1 MLKRTSKQLSMFS
14 SLEDML
20 SHQHPLFQLSNKI
33 NWECF
38 ENAFSPLY
46 CNTNGRPAHPIRL
59 MCGLLILKHLRNV
72 SDEMVVS
79 QWSENAYYQYF
90 CGGLEFMPKQPCD
103 ASELV
108 HFRNRIGEEGMELI
122 LAESIRV
129 NTDHDDEDHF
139 DTAFIDSTVQEKNI
153 TYPTDAKL
161 HKKIIKNV
169 LKIVHDKSLPL
180 RQSYT
185 RTLKGIYRSQRFR
198 NHPKNRNKALKADRQ
213 LRTIAG
219 RLVRELERN
228 LEGKKG
234 YENMF
239 ELYYRVLSQNRKS
252 KNKVYSLHEPDVV
265 CVSKGKEHKQYEF
278 GNKVSILRSWSGL
291 ILGACSFRNE
301 YDGHTI
307 EKTLEQTQRMTG
319 RKVDKL
325 AGDRGYRG
333 LKQIGKTKIL
343 IPDVPKAK
351 DSYYQKKKKHKLFC
365 KRAGIEPT
373 IGHLKADHRLFRNFY
388 KGVKGDAI
396 NVLLAAAAYNFKRAM
411 RVLLYLIKRISI
423 ELVST
428 NFILKYSF

>member
-20 SHQHPLFQLSNKI
+20 SHEHPLFQLSNKI
-33 NWECF
+33 NWERF

-46 CNTNGRPAHPIRL
+46 CSTNGRPAHPIRL

-72 SDEMVVS
+72 SDEMVVF

-108 HFRNRIGEEGMELI
+108 HFRNRIGEKGMELI

-129 NTDHDDEDHF
+129 NTDHDNEDHF

-198 NHPKNRNKALKADRQ
+198 NHPKNRKKALKAD
-213 LRTIAG
+213 
-219 RLVRELERN
+219 
-228 LEGKKG
+228 
-234 YENMF
+234 
-239 ELYYRVLSQNRKS
+239 
-252 KNKVYSLHEPDVV
+252 
-265 CVSKGKEHKQYEF
+265 
-278 GNKVSILRSWSGL
+278 
-291 ILGACSFRNE
+291 
-301 YDGHTI
+301 
-307 EKTLEQTQRMTG
+307 
-319 RKVDKL
+319 
-325 AGDRGYRG
+325 
-333 LKQIGKTKIL
+333 
-343 IPDVPKAK
+343 
-351 DSYYQKKKKHKLFC
+351 C

-373 IGHLKADHRLFRNFY
+373 IGHLKEDHRLSRNFY

>member
-20 SHQHPLFQLSNKI
+20 SHEHPLFQLSNKI
-33 NWECF
+33 NWESF

-46 CNTNGRPAHPIRL
+46 CNNNGRPAHPIRL

-72 SDEMVVS
+72 SDEMVVF

-185 RTLKGIYRSQRFR
+185 RTLKGFHRSQRFR
-198 NHPKNRNKALKADRQ
+198 NHPKNRKKALKAD
-213 LRTIAG
+213 
-219 RLVRELERN
+219 
-228 LEGKKG
+228 
-234 YENMF
+234 
-239 ELYYRVLSQNRKS
+239 
-252 KNKVYSLHEPDVV
+252 
-265 CVSKGKEHKQYEF
+265 
-278 GNKVSILRSWSGL
+278 
-291 ILGACSFRNE
+291 
-301 YDGHTI
+301 
-307 EKTLEQTQRMTG
+307 
-319 RKVDKL
+319 
-325 AGDRGYRG
+325 
-333 LKQIGKTKIL
+333 
-343 IPDVPKAK
+343 
-351 DSYYQKKKKHKLFC
+351 C

-373 IGHLKADHRLFRNFY
+373 IGHLKADHRLSRNFY

-428 NFILKYSF
+428 NFMLKYSF

>member
-169 LKIVHDKSLPL
+169 LKIVHDKCLPL

-198 NHPKNRNKALKADRQ
+198 NHPKNRKKALKAD
-213 LRTIAG
+213 
-219 RLVRELERN
+219 
-228 LEGKKG
+228 
-234 YENMF
+234 
-239 ELYYRVLSQNRKS
+239 
-252 KNKVYSLHEPDVV
+252 
-265 CVSKGKEHKQYEF
+265 
-278 GNKVSILRSWSGL
+278 
-291 ILGACSFRNE
+291 
-301 YDGHTI
+301 
-307 EKTLEQTQRMTG
+307 
-319 RKVDKL
+319 
-325 AGDRGYRG
+325 
-333 LKQIGKTKIL
+333 
-343 IPDVPKAK
+343 
-351 DSYYQKKKKHKLFC
+351 C

-373 IGHLKADHRLFRNFY
+373 VGHLKADHRLSRNFY

-411 RVLLYLIKRISI
+411 RVLLDLRKRISI

>member
-1 MLKRTSKQLSMFS
+1 MLRRTSKQLSLFS

-20 SHQHPLFQLSNKI
+20 NHRHPLFQLSHKI
-33 NWECF
+33 NWQHF
-38 ENAFSPLY
+38 DDAFSPLY
-46 CNTNGRPAHPIRL
+46 CSTNGRPAHPIRL

-72 SDEMVVS
+72 SDETVVL

-90 CGGLEFMPKQPCD
+90 CGQLEFIPKEPCD

-108 HFRNRIGEEGMELI
+108 HFRNRIGEKGMEII

-129 NTDHDDEDHF
+129 NTDKDDEDHF

-169 LKIVHDKSLPL
+169 LRIAHDKSLSL

-185 RTLKGIYRSQRFR
+185 RTLKGIYRAQRFR
-198 NHPKNRNKALKADRQ
+198 NHPRNRKKALKADKQ
-213 LRTIAG
+213 LKTIAG

-228 LEGKKG
+228 LGGSSG
-234 YENMF
+234 YEKMF
-239 ELYYRVLSQNRKS
+239 ELYYRVLSQNHKS

-265 CVSKGKEHKQYEF
+265 CISKGKEHKKYEF

-307 EKTLEQTQRMTG
+307 QKTLEQTRRMTG
-319 RKVDKL
+319 RHINNL
-325 AGDRGYRG
+325 AADRGYRG
-333 LKQIGKTKIL
+333 VKRIGDTRIL

-351 DSYYQKKKKHKLFC
+351 DTYYQKRKKHKLFC

-373 IGHLKADHRLFRNFY
+373 IGHLKGHYRLSRNFY

-411 RVLLYLIKRISI
+411 RVLLWLITKIS
-423 ELVST
+423 VRFDST
-428 NFILKYSF
+428 NFTLKYSF

>member
-1 MLKRTSKQLSMFS
+1 MLKRTSKQLSLFS

-20 SHQHPLFQLSNKI
+20 SHEHLLFQLSNKI
-33 NWECF
+33 NWESF

-46 CNTNGRPAHPIRL
+46 CSTNGRPAHPIRL

-72 SDEMVVS
+72 SDEMVVF

-129 NTDHDDEDHF
+129 NTDHDNEDHF

-169 LKIVHDKSLPL
+169 LKIVHDKCLPL

-198 NHPKNRNKALKADRQ
+198 NHPKNRKKALKAD
-213 LRTIAG
+213 
-219 RLVRELERN
+219 
-228 LEGKKG
+228 
-234 YENMF
+234 
-239 ELYYRVLSQNRKS
+239 
-252 KNKVYSLHEPDVV
+252 
-265 CVSKGKEHKQYEF
+265 
-278 GNKVSILRSWSGL
+278 
-291 ILGACSFRNE
+291 
-301 YDGHTI
+301 
-307 EKTLEQTQRMTG
+307 
-319 RKVDKL
+319 
-325 AGDRGYRG
+325 
-333 LKQIGKTKIL
+333 
-343 IPDVPKAK
+343 
-351 DSYYQKKKKHKLFC
+351 C

-373 IGHLKADHRLFRNFY
+373 IGHLKADHRLSRNFY

-428 NFILKYSF
+428 NFMLKYSF

>member
-1 MLKRTSKQLSMFS
+1 MLKRTSKQLSLFS

-20 SHQHPLFQLSNKI
+20 SHEHPLFQLSNKI
-33 NWECF
+33 NWERF
-38 ENAFSPLY
+38 EDAFSPLY
-46 CNTNGRPAHPIRL
+46 CSNNGRPAHPIRL

-90 CGGLEFMPKQPCD
+90 CGGLEFIPKQPCD

-108 HFRNRIGEEGMELI
+108 HFRNRIGEKGMELI

-129 NTDHDDEDHF
+129 NTDHDNEDHF

-198 NHPKNRNKALKADRQ
+198 NHPKNRKKALKAD
-213 LRTIAG
+213 
-219 RLVRELERN
+219 
-228 LEGKKG
+228 
-234 YENMF
+234 
-239 ELYYRVLSQNRKS
+239 
-252 KNKVYSLHEPDVV
+252 
-265 CVSKGKEHKQYEF
+265 
-278 GNKVSILRSWSGL
+278 
-291 ILGACSFRNE
+291 
-301 YDGHTI
+301 
-307 EKTLEQTQRMTG
+307 
-319 RKVDKL
+319 
-325 AGDRGYRG
+325 
-333 LKQIGKTKIL
+333 
-343 IPDVPKAK
+343 
-351 DSYYQKKKKHKLFC
+351 C

-373 IGHLKADHRLFRNFY
+373 IGHLKADHRLSHNFY

-396 NVLLAAAAYNFKRAM
+396 NVLLAAAPYNFKRAM

-428 NFILKYSF
+428 NFTPKYSF

>member
-20 SHQHPLFQLSNKI
+20 SHEHPLFQLSNKI

-46 CNTNGRPAHPIRL
+46 CSSNGRPAHPIRL

-72 SDEMVVS
+72 SDEMVVF

-108 HFRNRIGEEGMELI
+108 HFRNRIGEKGMELI

-129 NTDHDDEDHF
+129 NTDHDNEDHF

-198 NHPKNRNKALKADRQ
+198 NHPKNRKKALKAD
-213 LRTIAG
+213 
-219 RLVRELERN
+219 
-228 LEGKKG
+228 
-234 YENMF
+234 
-239 ELYYRVLSQNRKS
+239 
-252 KNKVYSLHEPDVV
+252 
-265 CVSKGKEHKQYEF
+265 
-278 GNKVSILRSWSGL
+278 
-291 ILGACSFRNE
+291 
-301 YDGHTI
+301 
-307 EKTLEQTQRMTG
+307 
-319 RKVDKL
+319 
-325 AGDRGYRG
+325 
-333 LKQIGKTKIL
+333 
-343 IPDVPKAK
+343 
-351 DSYYQKKKKHKLFC
+351 C

-373 IGHLKADHRLFRNFY
+373 IGHLKADHRLSRNFY

-428 NFILKYSF
+428 NFMLKYSF

>member
-169 LKIVHDKSLPL
+169 LKIVHDNSLPL

-198 NHPKNRNKALKADRQ
+198 NHPKNRKKALKADRQ

-234 YENMF
+234 YEKMF

-265 CVSKGKEHKQYEF
+265 CLSKGKEHKQYEF

-319 RKVDKL
+319 KQVDKL

-333 LKQIGKTKIL
+333 IKQIGQTKIL
-343 IPDVPKAK
+343 IPDTPKAK
-351 DSYYQKKKKHKLFC
+351 DSYYQKRKKHKLFC

-373 IGHLKADHRLFRNFY
+373 IGHLKTDHRLSRNFY

-411 RVLLYLIKRISI
+411 RVLLDLIKRISI

-428 NFILKYSF
+428 GFMLKYSF

>member
-46 CNTNGRPAHPIRL
+46 CSNNGRPAHPIRL

-72 SDEMVVS
+72 SDEMVVF

-185 RTLKGIYRSQRFR
+185 RTLKGIHRSQRFR
-198 NHPKNRNKALKADRQ
+198 NHPKNRKKALKAD
-213 LRTIAG
+213 
-219 RLVRELERN
+219 
-228 LEGKKG
+228 
-234 YENMF
+234 
-239 ELYYRVLSQNRKS
+239 
-252 KNKVYSLHEPDVV
+252 
-265 CVSKGKEHKQYEF
+265 
-278 GNKVSILRSWSGL
+278 
-291 ILGACSFRNE
+291 
-301 YDGHTI
+301 
-307 EKTLEQTQRMTG
+307 
-319 RKVDKL
+319 
-325 AGDRGYRG
+325 
-333 LKQIGKTKIL
+333 
-343 IPDVPKAK
+343 
-351 DSYYQKKKKHKLFC
+351 C

-373 IGHLKADHRLFRNFY
+373 IGHLKADHRLSRNFY

-428 NFILKYSF
+428 NFIPKYSF

>member
-129 NTDHDDEDHF
+129 NTDHDNEDHF

-239 ELYYRVLSQNRKS
+239 ELYYKVLSQNRKS

-265 CVSKGKEHKQYEF
+265 CLSKGKEHKQYEF

-291 ILGACSFRNE
+291 IIGACSFRNE

-319 RKVDKL
+319 KQVDKL

-333 LKQIGKTKIL
+333 IKQIGQTKIL
-343 IPDVPKAK
+343 IPDTPKAK
-351 DSYYQKKKKHKLFC
+351 DSYYQKRKKHKLFC

-373 IGHLKADHRLFRNFY
+373 IGHLKTDHRLSRNFY

-423 ELVST
+423 EFVST
-428 NFILKYSF
+428 GFMLKYSF

>member
-1 MLKRTSKQLSMFS
+1 M
-14 SLEDML
+14 
-20 SHQHPLFQLSNKI
+20 
-33 NWECF
+33 
-38 ENAFSPLY
+38 Y
-46 CNTNGRPAHPIRL
+46 CSTNGRPAHPIRL

-72 SDEMVVS
+72 SDEMVVF
-79 QWSENAYYQYF
+79 QWSENAYYHHF

-169 LKIVHDKSLPL
+169 LKIVHDKCLPL

-185 RTLKGIYRSQRFR
+185 RTLKGLYRSQRFR
-198 NHPKNRNKALKADRQ
+198 NHPKNRKKALKADRQ

-234 YENMF
+234 YEKMF

-265 CVSKGKEHKQYEF
+265 CLSKGKEHKQYEF

-291 ILGACSFRNE
+291 IIGACSFRNE

-319 RKVDKL
+319 KQVDKL

-333 LKQIGKTKIL
+333 IKQIGQTKIL
-343 IPDVPKAK
+343 IPDTPKAK
-351 DSYYQKKKKHKLFC
+351 DSYYQKRKKHKLFC

-373 IGHLKADHRLFRNFY
+373 IGHLKTDHRLSRNFY

-423 ELVST
+423 EFVST
-428 NFILKYSF
+428 GFMLKYSF

>member
-33 NWECF
+33 NWARF

-46 CNTNGRPAHPIRL
+46 CRTNGRPAHAIRL

-153 TYPTDAKL
+153 TYPTDSKL

-185 RTLKGIYRSQRFR
+185 RTLKGSYRSQRFR
-198 NHPKNRNKALKADRQ
+198 NHPKNRKKALKAD
-213 LRTIAG
+213 
-219 RLVRELERN
+219 
-228 LEGKKG
+228 
-234 YENMF
+234 
-239 ELYYRVLSQNRKS
+239 
-252 KNKVYSLHEPDVV
+252 
-265 CVSKGKEHKQYEF
+265 
-278 GNKVSILRSWSGL
+278 
-291 ILGACSFRNE
+291 
-301 YDGHTI
+301 
-307 EKTLEQTQRMTG
+307 
-319 RKVDKL
+319 
-325 AGDRGYRG
+325 
-333 LKQIGKTKIL
+333 
-343 IPDVPKAK
+343 
-351 DSYYQKKKKHKLFC
+351 C

-373 IGHLKADHRLFRNFY
+373 IGHLKADHRLSRNFY

-411 RVLLYLIKRISI
+411 RVLLDLIKRISI

-428 NFILKYSF
+428 GFMLKYSF